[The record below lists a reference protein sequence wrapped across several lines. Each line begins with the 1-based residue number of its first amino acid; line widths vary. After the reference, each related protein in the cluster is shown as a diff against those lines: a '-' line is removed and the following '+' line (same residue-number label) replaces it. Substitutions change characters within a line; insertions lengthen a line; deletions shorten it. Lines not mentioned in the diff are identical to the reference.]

1 MLKLS
6 ELELQI
12 RKWQKM
18 IQSRLTSQLSG
29 VERDCSVISLGAVSA
44 VTALYHSLGRA
55 PNIYSATRGT
65 VSEPSGIKMVAGCS
79 PSSS

>member
-12 RKWQKM
+12 RNWQKM
-18 IQSRLTSQLSG
+18 IQSRSASQLSG

-44 VTALYHSLGRA
+44 VTALCHSL
-55 PNIYSATRGT
+55 
-65 VSEPSGIKMVAGCS
+65 
-79 PSSS
+79 